1 MSTPSETS
9 RSGSGGAAWIAALL
23 VLGFVALYAFTAQR
37 GVSWGDSGL
46 FQRRILDGDLEGTS
60 GLALAHPLFVWS
72 TGFLARFLPQSARI
86 WFMNAICG
94 IWGALAVG
102 TTFLCARRLARSIP
116 AAVLAAL
123 TLGCSHMFWWLST
136 MSEVYT
142 LSVFL
147 LACEAY
153 ALLAAIQDR
162 RPWLMV
168 AVFLANGLHFS
179 DHNFALLTLPV
190 ECFVLGWLVW
200 RSPRTAW
207 PAPRVFGLSLA
218 ALAAWGVGALPM
230 IVLACARARQLG
242 SLGATVLDVLV
253 GNYGAAVAGNLGVPF
268 RVTLFNYALAG
279 MSFVLPCWLLAAR
292 RLFVLG
298 KKRPVEKISPETF
311 FLAAIFLVHFLF
323 WVRYRVADQATFLLP
338 TLFLAVLLAAP
349 AFAAAR
355 RPIVWGLA
363 TLVLAIGTPG
373 IVSCALS
380 SCAGQLLKARGRLP
394 FRNDLSYFALPWK
407 HNETSAAQFAAAAAQ
422 ELPRGALVY
431 VDSVTGGPLACA
443 RHLGILSPDIQ
454 LSCDGRSDAPPSSR
468 WEVRPFPRYRLSP
481 PEATI
486 VKRGTF
492 YEVILP

>member
-1 MSTPSETS
+1 MNIPSDTS
-9 RSGSGGAAWIAALL
+9 RSSSDRSPWIAAVL
-23 VLGFVALYAFTAQR
+23 VIGFAALYAFTAQR

-46 FQRRILDGDLEGTS
+46 FQRRILDGDLEGNS

-72 TGFLARFLPQSARI
+72 TGFLSNLLPQSARI

-94 IWGALAVG
+94 VWGALAVG
-102 TTFLCARRLARSIP
+102 MTYLCARRLARSIP
-116 AAVLAAL
+116 AAILAAL

-153 ALLAAIQDR
+153 ALLAAVQER

-168 AVFLANGLHFS
+168 AVFLANGFHFS

-190 ECFVLGWLVW
+190 EIFALGWLVR
-200 RSPRTAW
+200 RSARAAW

-218 ALAAWGVGALPM
+218 ALAAWSVGALPM
-230 IVLACARARQLG
+230 IVMACTRAKQLG

-253 GNYGAAVAGNLGVPF
+253 GSYGAAVVGNMGVPF

-279 MSFVLPCWLLAAR
+279 MSFILPCWILAAR

-298 KKRPVEKISPETF
+298 KKKPVEKISPETF
-311 FLAAIFLVHFLF
+311 FLAAIFLIHFLF

-363 TLVLAIGTPG
+363 TLVLAIGMPCL
-373 IVSCALS
+373 VSYGLS
-380 SCAGQLLKARGRLP
+380 SCAGQLLKARGQLP
-394 FRNDLSYFALPWK
+394 FRDDLSYFALPWK
-407 HNETSAAQFAAAAAQ
+407 HNETSAAQFAVAAAQ
-422 ELPRGALVY
+422 ELPLGALVY

-443 RHLGILSPDIQ
+443 QRLGILSPDIQ
-454 LSCDGRSDAPPSSR
+454 LSRDGRSAVPPSSR
-468 WEVRPFPRYRLSP
+468 WEVRPFPRYRISP

-486 VKRGTF
+486 VKRGMF

>member
-1 MSTPSETS
+1 MNTPSDTS
-9 RSGSGGAAWIAALL
+9 RSSSDRSPWIAPLL
-23 VLGFVALYAFTAQR
+23 VIGFAALYAFTAQR

-46 FQRRILDGDLEGTS
+46 FQRRILDGDLEGNS
-60 GLALAHPLFVWS
+60 GLALAHPLFVWT
-72 TGFLARFLPQSARI
+72 TGFIARLLPQSARI
-86 WFMNAICG
+86 WLMNAICG
-94 IWGALAVG
+94 VWGALAVG
-102 TTFLCARRLARSIP
+102 MAYLCARRLARSVP

-123 TLGCSHMFWWLST
+123 TLGCSHMLWWLST

-147 LACEAY
+147 LACETY

-190 ECFVLGWLVW
+190 EIFALGWLVR
-200 RSPRTAW
+200 RSPRAAW
-207 PAPRVFGLSLA
+207 PVPRVFGLSLA
-218 ALAAWGVGALPM
+218 ALAAWSVGALPM
-230 IVLACARARQLG
+230 ILLACARANQLG
-242 SLGATVLDVLV
+242 SLGATVMDVLV
-253 GNYGAAVAGNLGVPF
+253 GSYGAAVVGNLGVPF

-292 RLFVLG
+292 RLFALG
-298 KKRPVEKISPETF
+298 KKRPLGRISPETF
-311 FLAAIFLVHFLF
+311 FLAAFFLIHFLF

-349 AFAAAR
+349 AFATAR
-355 RPIVWGLA
+355 RPIAWGLA
-363 TLVLAIGTPG
+363 TLVLAVGVPG
-373 IVSCALS
+373 LVSGGLS
-380 SCAGQLLKARGRLP
+380 SCAGQLLKARGQLP
-394 FRNDLSYFALPWK
+394 FRDDLSYFALPWK
-407 HNETSAAQFAAAAAQ
+407 HNETSAARFAAAAAQ
-422 ELPRGALVY
+422 ELPRGALLY

-443 RHLGILSPDIQ
+443 QRLGILPSDIQ
-454 LSCDGRSDAPPSSR
+454 LSRDGRPAVPPSSR

-481 PEATI
+481 PEATT
-486 VKRGTF
+486 VRRGTF